1 MAPKKTR
8 KLVQETVVEET
19 TQDLDVPPEP
29 MREEEQDH
37 SKDEG
42 DRTSLEEHENEEE
55 RANGVLFTPE
65 QLEVLLKMNMPDFN
79 ELVAAL
85 KGGSSKSVG
94 FKPARPGNFDGARDR
109 KVVDAW
115 IAEMED
121 YLHAAKVGHHS
132 AVELAQSYLKGY
144 ASTWWRTVRQ
154 EKGEEPK
161 QFQGSGFKPKG
172 NFGKE
177 GVPF

>member
-37 SKDEG
+37 SEDEG
-42 DRTSLEEHENEEE
+42 DRASLKEHENEEE
-55 RANGVLFTPE
+55 QPNGVLFTPE
-65 QLEVLLKMNMPDFN
+65 QLEVLLKMNRPDFS

-85 KGGSSKSVG
+85 KGGSSKNVG
-94 FKPARPGNFDGARDR
+94 FKPVRPGNFDGARDR

-115 IAEMED
+115 LAKMED
-121 YLHAAKVGHHS
+121 YLHVAKVGRHS

-154 EKGEEPK
+154 KR
-161 QFQGSGFKPKG
+161 
-172 NFGKE
+172 GKSPNNSKARVLNPRE
-177 GVPF
+177 ILAILECL